1 MKKRIWILLAVKL
14 RFLLLA
20 VTMGFAAVLIW
31 MVLIEVSSA
40 LALEGAG
47 TDPVRL
53 AQPAQQ
59 QPPEE
64 DIIVTVVFTDPA
76 STQITDL
83 SGNPLGEGT
92 HEGELRCNLINCS
105 KKTHLSFTSLT
116 TGAAEYEYKFTTR
129 QALDPE
135 AGRVVVAGSGTISN
149 GDRKERFQFTA
160 IFQDNRDGTVLVRY
174 EASRPDAS
182 FIVPE
187 SPGNLLFRRR

>member
-1 MKKRIWILLAVKL
+1 MD
-14 RFLLLA
+14 
-20 VTMGFAAVLIW
+20 FAAVLIW

-47 TDPVRL
+47 TDPVL
-53 AQPAQQ
+53 LEQPAQQ

-64 DIIVTVVFTDPA
+64 DIIVTIVFTDPA

-105 KKTHLSFTSLT
+105 QKTQLSFGIPLT
-116 TGAAEYEYKFTTR
+116 RPVEYEYKFTTR

-135 AGRVVVAGSGTISN
+135 QARAVVAGSGTLSN
-149 GDRKERFQFTA
+149 GDRK
-160 IFQDNRDGTVLVRY
+160 
-174 EASRPDAS
+174 SRIP
-182 FIVPE
+182 
-187 SPGNLLFRRR
+187 R